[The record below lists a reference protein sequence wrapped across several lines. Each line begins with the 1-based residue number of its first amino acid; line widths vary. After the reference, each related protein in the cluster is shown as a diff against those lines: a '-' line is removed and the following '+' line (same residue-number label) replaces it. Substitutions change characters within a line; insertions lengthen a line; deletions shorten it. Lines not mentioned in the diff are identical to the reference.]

1 MLEQIMCV
9 FDGSFYSINSKQSCV
24 KKLFHGKIRLQAAAL
39 FEYKL
44 VISTLLRKIVA
55 CFICSFKEKNII
67 SFLEISIVVRIMFIK
82 LIE

>member
-1 MLEQIMCV
+1 MLEQIICV

-44 VISTLLRKIVA
+44 VISTLLRKMSVA
-55 CFICSFKEKNII
+55 SFAI
-67 SFLEISIVVRIMFIK
+67 SKKKILNPFGK
-82 LIE
+82 